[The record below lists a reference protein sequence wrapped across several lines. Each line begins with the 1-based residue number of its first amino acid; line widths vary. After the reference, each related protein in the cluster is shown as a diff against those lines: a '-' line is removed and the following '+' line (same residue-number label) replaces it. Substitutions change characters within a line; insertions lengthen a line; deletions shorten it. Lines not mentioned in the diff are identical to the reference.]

1 MQTAAQA
8 VKPETAALP
17 QHVAII
23 MDGNGRWAR
32 NRGVSRARG
41 HSEGAEALRRLLDAC
56 ETRPF
61 IHYITLYTFS
71 TENWKRSPDEVEDLM
86 NLLRHYLKR
95 ESKTLNDKG
104 IRLRFIGD
112 RSSLAHDIQA
122 DLKEVETLTET
133 NTRLTVTMALSY
145 GGRQEI
151 ACAIR
156 RIAKQVQAGT
166 LAPEAIDEQLI
177 TNHLHTAGIP
187 DPDLLIRTGG
197 DERLSNFLLWQLA
210 YTELYFS
217 EFLWPD
223 FSAEHLDHAIASFGQ
238 RERRFGM
245 RTNHQQ

>member
-1 MQTAAQA
+1 MNVAAQA
-8 VKPETAALP
+8 AKPETAGLP
-17 QHVAII
+17 KHIAII

-32 NRGVSRARG
+32 DRGVSRVRG

-56 ETRPF
+56 QTRPF
-61 IHYITLYTFS
+61 IQYVTLYAFS

-95 ESKTLNDKG
+95 EAVTLNENG
-104 IRLRFIGD
+104 VRLRFIGD
-112 RSSLAHDIQA
+112 RSSLANDIQS
-122 DLKEVETLTET
+122 DLKEVEALTAN

-151 ACAIR
+151 TCAMK
-156 RIAKQVQAGT
+156 RIAKQVADGT
-166 LAPEAIDEQLI
+166 LKPEAIDEALI
-177 TNHLHTAGIP
+177 TNHLHTAGTP

-197 DERLSNFLLWQLA
+197 DERLSNFLLWQSA

-217 EFLWPD
+217 ELLWPD
-223 FSAEHLDHAIASFGQ
+223 FSAEHLDRAIESFSQ

-245 RTNHQQ
+245 RNEN